1 MKRLED
7 LLYIF
12 CDCFGKTNKDGDAE
26 QGYEMCFP
34 LLGKFQV
41 IFNSRKKTQNKT
53 KENTHLVF
61 FIKIIEFGRK
71 QFLSRLHQL

>member
-1 MKRLED
+1 
-7 LLYIF
+7 
-12 CDCFGKTNKDGDAE
+12 
-26 QGYEMCFP
+26 MCFP